1 MPKTLLTATQ
11 NIATA
16 ASSSLS
22 STLFSDPP
30 NPTLI
35 ATHSLLSPTTTRH
48 LHHHRTC
55 SLSSKQLNCI
65 SLSSKQLNCSSNSRG
80 FTLFARYSQAQD
92 LYSSRLQDRFEDL
105 PKLVDIQGIHVA
117 LLAQVHVAL
126 LGWSKVFRRLL
137 GLVGSGL
144 PMYQRLHTEIAT
156 AREPSTTA
164 TAVFANLVV
173 DKKCRCSFL

>member
-55 SLSSKQLNCI
+55 
-65 SLSSKQLNCSSNSRG
+65 SNSRG

>member
-55 SLSSKQLNCI
+55 SLSSKQLNC
-65 SLSSKQLNCSSNSRG
+65 SSNSRG

-117 LLAQVHVAL
+117 LLAQVHMAL

-156 AREPSTTA
+156 AREPSTNA

-173 DKKCRCSFL
+173 DKKCR